1 MEIGNDIKWTN
12 ILEKF
17 FKDMGEKSYCYSY
30 LHKKAEAEFSYI
42 RNFIDLPVIVLS
54 TIAGTLSIGNSS
66 IFGPENER
74 QAGLG
79 IGLLSLCVSVLNT
92 CGTYFSFA
100 KRSET
105 HRLSHIQYAKLFRF
119 LSIELSLP
127 RDERM
132 RPNDLLKISRDTFER
147 LAEVSPL
154 IPYKILKTFKKMFK
168 SYDVSKPSETNGLEK
183 IEIYDNDDFIGVK
196 KIVSPGI
203 AENIIR
209 NMGYT
214 EGDTSDTG
222 MDVMNKKIIRAID
235 RSGGATVENIKNL
248 DINRINKI
256 NTDNS
261 NTTTILNKPNKHII
275 KNIISHINHDI
286 NHDNNSDYIDD
297 CDSEYDDVP
306 ENDNSTEQETFG
318 SVELV

>member
-1 MEIGNDIKWTN
+1 MEISKDIAWSN
-12 ILEKF
+12 ILERF

-74 QAGLG
+74 QAGMG

-92 CGTYFSFA
+92 CGTYFGFA

-127 RDERM
+127 REERM
-132 RPNDLLKISRDTFER
+132 RPSDLLKISRDTFER

-154 IPYKILKTFKKMFK
+154 IPHKILNNFKKMFN

-183 IEIYDNDDFIGVK
+183 IEIYYDEDLRDVK
-196 KIVSPGI
+196 EKVSSNI
-203 AENIIR
+203 ANNIIR
-209 NMGYT
+209 NMEYT
-214 EGDTSDTG
+214 SNNDKKEGS
-222 MDVMNKKIIRAID
+222 NIIDEELINTIN
-235 RSGGATVENIKNL
+235 RSGSQASAENIKKATNNL
-248 DINRINKI
+248 INKK
-256 NTDNS
+256 
-261 NTTTILNKPNKHII
+261 LNEY
-275 KNIISHINHDI
+275 
-286 NHDNNSDYIDD
+286 DNNNSKNVIIEDVDYESDGSDESDESDD
-297 CDSEYDDVP
+297 DSNKIRV
-306 ENDNSTEQETFG
+306 G
-318 SVELV
+318 SGSIEIV